1 MKSLKIPQI
10 LVNEGIFVTF
20 IIVFIEGIFFVKT
33 FFSCSFIHVSSIYH
47 TYSYQAFFVS
57 LSVEHWTHSS
67 FPIKREEKD
76 HIPISTRP
84 LH

>member
-20 IIVFIEGIFFVKT
+20 IIVFIEGIFFVNI
-33 FFSCSFIHVSSIYH
+33 FFSCSFIHVSSIYY

-57 LSVEHWTHSS
+57 LSVEHWVHSS
-67 FPIKREEKD
+67 FLMIR
-76 HIPISTRP
+76 H
-84 LH
+84 